1 MNNPLLD
8 TSALPRFDEISPDH
22 VLPAIEQL
30 ISDHRRQLD
39 ILLEQDSSP
48 DFESLV
54 VPIELMEHELGR
66 VWSPVTHLQSVLG
79 SRDWR
84 EAYNQAL
91 PLLTEHGTEISQNAR
106 LQRAYANVSE
116 SLTADAS
123 ESHRSAVD
131 HALKDFHLAGVDLPE
146 ADKNRFKEI
155 MQELAAIQ
163 ASFEHKVQDAS
174 DAWSLQVKNAD
185 ELAGVPK
192 QAVDRAAEDAEKKQL
207 DGWLLS
213 LNYPTYD
220 AIMTHAHDR
229 KLREKMYRAWATRG
243 SDQGDS
249 PDWDNSDNIENILS
263 LRHEAAN
270 LVGFENYADYSLAT
284 KMAGSTDE
292 VLSFLRELAVRS
304 RAAAE
309 QELCDLQDFAG
320 MELEPWDVT
329 FWLEKFKQAKFSV
342 SNEELRQYFPAGTV
356 ISGLFNLAARLYGVE
371 LTEQADIAVWHDE
384 ARYFNIKNSDSE
396 LIGGFY
402 MDIYA
407 RSGKRNGAWIDECIG
422 RQRLN
427 GESALPVGYLV
438 CNFPPRDDA
447 GLSLLTHDDVVT
459 LFHEFGHMLHHL
471 LTRIDVPSISG
482 INGVPWDAVE
492 LPSQFMENF
501 AWSYEVLSKCSA
513 HADSG
518 EPLPRELFDKLEQS
532 RNTGAGLAMLRQL
545 ELGLFDFQLHAEYD
559 PINAVPVL
567 KVLDDVRAEV
577 SLLAHPAYNRLP
589 HAFSH
594 IFAGGYAAG
603 YYSYKWAEVL
613 AADAFSAFEEAGIF
627 DATTARRFR
636 REILEV
642 GGSRDIMDAYVAF
655 RGRKPTID
663 ALLRQNGIHAE

>member
-1 MNNPLLD
+1 MTNPLLD
-8 TSALPRFDEISPDH
+8 ISSLPRFDEITPQH
-22 VLPAIEQL
+22 VLPAIEQV
-30 ISDHRRQLD
+30 ISDHRQQLNA
-39 ILLEQDSSP
+39 LLDENREPNFD
-48 DFESLV
+48 SLV

-66 VWSPVTHLQSVLG
+66 VWSPVIHLQSVLG

-106 LQRAYANVSE
+106 LQRAYAGVGA
-116 SLTADAS
+116 SLAADAN

-131 HALKDFHLAGVDLPE
+131 HALRDFHLAGVDLPE

-155 MQELAAIQ
+155 MQELAATQ

-174 DAWSLQVKNAD
+174 DAWSLHIRNAD

-192 QAVDRAAEDAEKKQL
+192 QAVDRAAEEASAKQL
-207 DGWLLS
+207 DGWLLA

-229 KLREKMYRAWATRG
+229 KLREKMYRAWSTRG
-243 SDQGDS
+243 SDQGSD
-249 PDWDNSDNIENILS
+249 PDWDNSSNIEKILA

-270 LVGFENYADYSLAT
+270 LVGFENYAEHSLAT
-284 KMAGSTDE
+284 KMAATTEE
-292 VLSFLRELAVRS
+292 VLGFLRELASRS
-304 RAAAE
+304 RSAAKKE
-309 QELCDLQDFAG
+309 MSDLQEFAG
-320 MELEPWDVT
+320 MELAPWDLT

-342 SNEELRQYFPAGTV
+342 SNEELRQYFPARTV
-356 ISGLFNLAARLYGVE
+356 ISGLFALAARLYDVE
-371 LTEQADIAVWHDE
+371 LSEQSDIAVWHDD
-384 ARYFNIKNSDSE
+384 ARYFSVKDSDGQV
-396 LIGGFY
+396 IGGFY
-402 MDIYA
+402 TDIYA
-407 RSGKRNGAWIDECIG
+407 RNGKRNGAWIDECVS
-422 RQRLN
+422 RQQLN
-427 GESALPVGYLV
+427 GKSALPVGFLV
-438 CNFPPRDDA
+438 CNFPPRDDE

-471 LTRIDVPSISG
+471 LTRIDIPSVSG

-501 AWSYEVLSKCSA
+501 AWSYEVLDKCSA
-513 HADSG
+513 HPETG

-532 RNTGAGLAMLRQL
+532 RNAGAGLAMLRQL
-545 ELGLFDFQLHAEYD
+545 ELGLFDFRLHAEYQAD
-559 PINAVPVL
+559 NPVAVL
-567 KVLDDVRAEV
+567 DVLDDVRHEV
-577 SLLAHPAYNRLP
+577 SLLKHPEYNRLP

-613 AADAFSAFEEAGIF
+613 AADAFSAFAEAGIF
-627 DATTARRFR
+627 DPSTAARFR

-663 ALLRQNGIHAE
+663 ALLRQDGIQSE